1 MSFFGKHFVRLLEQ
15 EEIQDTVR
23 ITDTEAMETQ
33 LDPGT
38 QVTDYDVDAPQLD
51 GGEVTAQSNAHQA
64 QELVGIIGKMEEFTN
79 WLNSEQG
86 DSVQSQLH
94 AASCDTLFDKIAGAE
109 TKKIA
114 RVAME
119 LSALVENLKGYLH
132 TVETGPGAGPAKI

>member
-38 QVTDYDVDAPQLD
+38 QVTDYEVDAPVLD

-79 WLNSEQG
+79 WLNSEKG

-94 AASCDTLFDKIAGAE
+94 AASCDTLLIS
-109 TKKIA
+109 
-114 RVAME
+114 V
-119 LSALVENLKGYLH
+119 LKFVTLTQCSRKYCDPVLIMRYFPPQS
-132 TVETGPGAGPAKI
+132 TASIT

>member
-1 MSFFGKHFVRLLEQ
+1 
-15 EEIQDTVR
+15 
-23 ITDTEAMETQ
+23 MEK
-33 LDPGT
+33 
-38 QVTDYDVDAPQLD
+38 
-51 GGEVTAQSNAHQA
+51 
-64 QELVGIIGKMEEFTN
+64 ELVIGKMEEFTN

-94 AASCDTLFDKIAGAE
+94 ADSCDTLFDKIAGAE

-119 LSALVENLKGYLH
+119 LSALIENLKGYLH